1 MYSESGMAMA
11 SGSLSCAAVLVFQLF
26 TSLASF
32 LTANWGGGASTGDD
46 IVKCVFAAVDT
57 SIGLGA
63 ILAGL
68 IKPDLD
74 VRGLGGTTTGA
85 TTGPA
90 GLPGAGGVCLAVGLV
105 LAGVALALT
114 GGVAEGLAEAL
125 AGTLAGDLGETEIGA
140 FVGVGVLAGTAL
152 AATADFLA
160 AGLALA
166 LPAAFTGGLDLA
178 VLATGLSTFLTGW
191 ATGLAG
197 FAGAFFAKG
206 FAATLLAGLET
217 GLALAFGT
225 GLAAGLLVLAA
236 GFGAGLPAIFL
247 AGAALA
253 LTIGFFTVVDF
264 LTVVFTVLSPRRLSL
279 AFMAASPAAGLSDF
293 LTDWNYSCEQL
304 SARIVT
310 T

>member
-1 MYSESGMAMA
+1 MA

-90 GLPGAGGVCLAVGLV
+90 GLPGAGGVCLAVGLLV
-105 LAGVALALT
+105 AGVALALT

-125 AGTLAGDLGETEIGA
+125 AGTLAGDLAETEIGA

-152 AATADFLA
+152 AATPDFLA

-166 LPAAFTGGLDLA
+166 LPAALTGGLDLA
-178 VLATGLSTFLTGW
+178 VLAAGVSAFLTGL

-197 FAGAFFAKG
+197 FAGAFLASG
-206 FAATLLAGLET
+206 LVVVLLAGLETGLET

-247 AGAALA
+247 AEAALV

-264 LTVVFTVLSPRRLSL
+264 LTVVFTVLSPRRLAL
-279 AFMAASPAAGLSDF
+279 AFMAASPAAGFSDF